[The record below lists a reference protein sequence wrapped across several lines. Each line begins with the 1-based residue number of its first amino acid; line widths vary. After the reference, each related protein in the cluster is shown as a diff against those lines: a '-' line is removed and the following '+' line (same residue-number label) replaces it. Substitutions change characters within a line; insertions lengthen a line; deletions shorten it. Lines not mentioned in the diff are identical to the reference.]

1 MAPVH
6 DGVEIEVEDC
16 LVRRG
21 QTAADHLLVQGGQEL
36 PLVVMREPV
45 GVIGER
51 GFLRQDRQPGEQAA
65 GRVAD
70 QVIDVGYAAGAG
82 QLQGQ
87 QGQQPRHCRDN
98 RGAWVAGGPDQG
110 GQVQGYKVG
119 DGQQQ
124 PGEPGIGAGGERG
137 EVHDRGAGQLRVP
150 AGGRRA
156 GAGGWCG
163 AAQQPAEALL
173 GKDLPYPGA
182 VERSALRA
190 QPGTDLIDRQAL
202 AAQFGHP
209 CAGAVLGRGG
219 LGAGLAG
226 RGEQLQ
232 LPGPEITQQAG
243 HCRSRVAGAGLG
255 DGQALGEVSAQRLI
269 PALVRVPGAV
279 KYSAPGAGFAATR
292 TVYQNHP
299 AAGCNPRSDTL
310 PLYLPDHPVQSACN
324 GTTRPILLP

>member
-1 MAPVH
+1 
-6 DGVEIEVEDC
+6 
-16 LVRRG
+16 
-21 QTAADHLLVQGGQEL
+21 
-36 PLVVMREPV
+36 VVMREPV

-65 GRVAD
+65 GRVGE

-82 QLQGQ
+82 QLQRQ

-124 PGEPGIGAGGERG
+124 PGEPGIGTGGERG
-137 EVHDRGAGQLRVP
+137 EVHDRGAGQPGVP

-156 GAGGWCG
+156 GTGGWCG

-173 GKDLPYPGA
+173 GKDLPHPGA
-182 VERSALRA
+182 VERGALSA

-209 CAGAVLGRGG
+209 YAGAVLGRGG
-219 LGAGLAG
+219 LGAGPAG

-232 LPGPEITQQAG
+232 PPGPEITQQAG
-243 HCRSRVAGAGLG
+243 HCRSRVAGPGAGPG
-255 DGQALGEVSAQRLI
+255 DGQALSEVSAQRLI
-269 PALVRVPGAV
+269 PALVRVPGSGEVLRAGGRFRCHAHGLPEAPCGGLQPV
-279 KYSAPGAGFAATR
+279 GRRVAPVSA
-292 TVYQNHP
+292 
-299 AAGCNPRSDTL
+299 RSSCSVGLQWDDQADT
-310 PLYLPDHPVQSACN
+310 S
-324 GTTRPILLP
+324 PITDS